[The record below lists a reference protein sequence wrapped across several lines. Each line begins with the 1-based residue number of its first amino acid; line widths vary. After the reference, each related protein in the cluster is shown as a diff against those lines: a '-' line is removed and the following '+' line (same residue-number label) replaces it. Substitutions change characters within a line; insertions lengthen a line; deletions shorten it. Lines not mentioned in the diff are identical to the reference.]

1 MSDLHDLYL
10 VACKT
15 KGSLTRSEQ
24 ALDGL
29 SELREKEKP
38 ALRAREESKN
48 ANLALTY
55 AGASEPNPS
64 LADRKTASKSA
75 IEAQQYAKLAIDQ
88 YKSNKAKKEAIKQ
101 EIADLES
108 IRKKDEEELKIIRI
122 STSRSSSSSFP
133 LTASF
138 SRTSEGEPELSDRR
152 KLYYRASKGMEREV
166 K

>member
-29 SELREKEKP
+29 SDLREKEKS

-55 AGASEPNPS
+55 AGASEPNIS
-64 LADRKTASKSA
+64 LADRKTASRNA
-75 IEAQQYAKLAIDQ
+75 LEAQQYARSAIEL
-88 YKSNKAKKEAIKQ
+88 YKSNRAKKQALKQ
-101 EIADLES
+101 QIADLES
-108 IRKKDEEELKIIRI
+108 IRKKDEEELKIIKI
-122 STSRSSSSSFP
+122 STNRSSSQ
-133 LTASF
+133 TTSF
-138 SRTSEGEPELSDRR
+138 SRNSEVEPELSAAR
-152 KLYYRASKGMEREV
+152 KLYYNAAKAMERET